1 MTIAFPV
8 LPEGSTV
15 TVGSFDGVH
24 LGHRAVLEEVARR
37 AKAAGRSSVLVT
49 FDPHPL
55 AVVRPAVA
63 PPLLTTRAERLE
75 ALVQTPIDYVLVL
88 RFDAALAAYTPEQF
102 VHEILVQRCGMKELV
117 IGHDHGFGR
126 NRSGSVDTLRALG
139 GIYGF
144 MVDVVDVVGADEQQV
159 SSTRIRRAVAGGDL
173 RTAAVLLG
181 RPYSISGTVVRGD
194 GRGRTMGVR
203 TINLELP
210 ADKLLP
216 PDGVYAVRVEWPG
229 GVAGGMMNQGARPT
243 FGDDRRLL
251 EAHLFDLDVDLYGA
265 QVRLEWVEWLR
276 GTVAFASA
284 EALVAQLVQD
294 RQAAEAA
301 LRIRAQE
308 ERAATPAT

>member
-1 MTIAFPV
+1 
-8 LPEGSTV
+8 
-15 TVGSFDGVH
+15 
-24 LGHRAVLEEVARR
+24 
-37 AKAAGRSSVLVT
+37 
-49 FDPHPL
+49 
-55 AVVRPAVA
+55 
-63 PPLLTTRAERLE
+63 
-75 ALVQTPIDYVLVL
+75 
-88 RFDAALAAYTPEQF
+88 
-102 VHEILVQRCGMKELV
+102 MKELV

-181 RPYSISGTVVRGD
+181 RPYSISGAVVRGD

-210 ADKLLP
+210 PDKLLP

-276 GTVAFASA
+276 STVAFASA